1 MHRMDTVKKQENSYS
16 VSLAAHTVGVSQR
29 QLYYWEF
36 IGIIKPAYIPFG
48 SYSYRRYTQ
57 QDINQLL
64 KVKHL
69 LDAGYTLRAAAQK
82 VKEKNGGPTRR
93 AVARDDDHSF
103 QTQEP

>member
-1 MHRMDTVKKQENSYS
+1 MAVVKNQETTYS

-36 IGIIKPAYIPFG
+36 IGIVKPAYIPFG

-57 QDINQLL
+57 KDIARLI

-69 LDAGYTLRAAAQK
+69 LDAGYTLKAAAQK
-82 VKEKNGGPTRR
+82 VKEHPNGG
-93 AVARDDDHSF
+93 HSS
-103 QTQEP
+103 EAAHAS